1 MKLSVIIVA
10 GGKGLRMGAELP
22 KQFLSLSSRPIL
34 MHTIER
40 FHASLPD
47 AQIILALGGDYFRL
61 WESLCRDYNFHLP
74 INIVQGGDSRFE
86 SVKNSLGSVAV
97 DTDYVLITDGVRPF
111 VSEELIARVVDGV
124 VRYGAVVPAVDVTDS
139 LRREM
144 STGGSQIIDRKGVK
158 SVQTPQAFRRDIIL
172 TAYRSEY
179 KEMFTDD
186 ATVVESAGYEVTL
199 VEGDR
204 LNIKITTPEDIKFG
218 NFLLNIA
225 EN

>member
-1 MKLSVIIVA
+1 M
-10 GGKGLRMGAELP
+10 RMGAELP